1 MKKVMTMAAIVV
13 AAMVSAKDGIV
24 KMEFSQSNFRNEC
37 KETQTPP
44 DLKLTNCKWVQSS
57 CGEGGLLCR
66 DEEIHHEEEVEFQ
79 YLLED
84 VFCGGCF
91 IEC

>member
-1 MKKVMTMAAIVV
+1 MTMAAVV
-13 AAMVSAKDGIV
+13 VTVMASAKDGIV
-24 KMEFSQSNFRNEC
+24 KTKYSHSKTKNEI
-37 KETQTPP
+37 KETKTPP
-44 DLKLTNCKWVQSS
+44 ELKLTYCKWVQSS

-66 DEEIHHEEEVEFQ
+66 DEEIHHEEEVEFK